1 MNSPRTATANYV
13 LQHLLTVHTDGLG
26 AARPP
31 ELHQLSP
38 AQANNHV
45 PSALDSTLQLDALL
59 VFHNALYWP
68 KAPARSTLR
77 PAATDYSYY
86 SNLVSSLGGAVL
98 RPAEARDGARFE
110 GLILRIQDQLGIDS
124 RTQLGSRAGPQ
135 KAVNHPIAR

>member
-13 LQHLLTVHTDGLG
+13 LQHLLTVHTDALG

-59 VFHNALYWP
+59 VFHNALCL
-68 KAPARSTLR
+68 AQGAGQIN
-77 PAATDYSYY
+77 ATTRGDRLQLLQQS
-86 SNLVSSLGGAVL
+86 
-98 RPAEARDGARFE
+98 
-110 GLILRIQDQLGIDS
+110 RIQP
-124 RTQLGSRAGPQ
+124 RRRGSP
-135 KAVNHPIAR
+135 PC